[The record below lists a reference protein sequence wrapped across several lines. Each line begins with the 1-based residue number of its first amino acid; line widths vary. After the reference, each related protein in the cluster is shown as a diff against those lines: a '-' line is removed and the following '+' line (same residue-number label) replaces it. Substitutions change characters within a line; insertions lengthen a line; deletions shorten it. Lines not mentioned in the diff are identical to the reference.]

1 MFIPQFTKKLT
12 LAITTISAES
22 STSVWLAIVAF
33 KLNCLLA
40 RKCFID
46 RCYEQSRKRYEEAW
60 STYAT
65 LNDRIANYSLMM
77 EFQQFYVNALF
88 QLSNVYYKLNMP
100 NKSFHFCE
108 QTMDMISDILVNRL
122 ALTQEAYFQELAFKK
137 ETIRDSSPSP
147 IRMEMAMLMN
157 EKKVVKS
164 TRKKLQGSSKEGT
177 PAKSSRRTK
186 TNSKTP
192 AKPAK
197 IKLESP
203 ETFSIPTVPVV
214 VVAVDENSS
223 VLGNMAISQPKVEES
238 KRRTTTSTSTA
249 RKIPVRSSSTIK
261 SSSKETTVKTVS
273 STIIVSKRKTS
284 STLVI
289 SQDTIAA
296 VAAPTP
302 VVSTRKTSRRLI

>member
-1 MFIPQFTKKLT
+1 M
-12 LAITTISAES
+12 
-22 STSVWLAIVAF
+22 WLAIVAF

-60 STYAT
+60 STYAQ
-65 LNDRIANYSLMM
+65 LNDRIANYSLKM

-223 VLGNMAISQPKVEES
+223 VLGNMASSQPKAEES
-238 KRRTTTSTSTA
+238 KRRTTTTSASTA
-249 RKIPVRSSSTIK
+249 RKIPVRSSSTLK

-273 STIIVSKRKTS
+273 STIIVSKKKTS

-289 SQDTIAA
+289 SQETI
-296 VAAPTP
+296 APTP